1 MKHYFRS
8 CFFLALL
15 ASAAFFVSCEKDE
28 EPNSNRN
35 LIGQMEAV
43 TDSLVANANIP
54 GIVALVVDHKKG
66 IDWLY
71 TAGYANT
78 ANQVPMSS
86 THLFRIG
93 SNTKTMVGT
102 VLLQLVDEGLLSLE
116 DKLSAFFPEFSRSD
130 EVTIA
135 MLCNMTS
142 GVFNYTEDLAW
153 GNAINENP
161 DRQWTPRQLTEVGLS
176 HNFYFDP
183 GTGWTYSNTNTI
195 IVGLIIE
202 QLTGN
207 TLQEEIDN
215 RIVKPLQLTRT
226 EFLTSGTE
234 LPDPHGTGY
243 AWDEEESEYTDVT
256 EMIDASWVW
265 AAGSAYSTPR
275 ELQKY
280 VETLVEGGFLSENL
294 QNRRLTQLHSLD
306 EHTSYGYNILKRGS
320 FFGHNGGLPGYTSS
334 MYHSKEKNCTVIIY
348 FNCFAEIQPD
358 YLFFRFM
365 SILYGNN
372 F

>member
-1 MKHYFRS
+1 M
-8 CFFLALL
+8 LAAASLL
-15 ASAAFFVSCEKDE
+15 LSCEKDE
-28 EPNSNRN
+28 GVNPNRD

-71 TAGYANT
+71 TAGYANIAT
-78 ANQVPMSS
+78 QAPMSGS
-86 THLFRIG
+86 HLFRIG

-116 DKLSAFFPEFSRSD
+116 DKLSDFFPEYPRAD

-142 GVFNYTEDLAW
+142 GIFNYTDDEAW
-153 GNAINENP
+153 GNEINGTP
-161 DRQWTPRQLTEVGLS
+161 DRQWRPQELIEVGFS
-176 HNFYFDP
+176 HDYYFDP
-183 GTGWTYSNTNTI
+183 GTDWTYSNTNTI

-215 RIVKPLQLTRT
+215 RIVKPLQLTHT
-226 EFLTSGTE
+226 AFLTNGTQF
-234 LPDPHGTGY
+234 PDPHATGY
-243 AWDEEESEYTDVT
+243 AWDDGAYMDVT
-256 EMIDASWVW
+256 EMGDISWGW

-280 VETLVEGGFLSENL
+280 VETLVEGGFLSNNL
-294 QNRRLTQLHSLD
+294 QNRRFTELHSVNAQAA
-306 EHTSYGYNILKRGS
+306 YGYYIMKRGS

-348 FNCFAEIQPD
+348 FNCYAETHPD

-365 SILYGNN
+365 NIL
-372 F
+372 